1 MAHLPHLQRGP
12 QRRFARQLREASLRA
27 NPSEAVDLEALERL
41 VRLGHFC
48 VFEAQETLRSV
59 IRGQHEREAA

>member
-1 MAHLPHLQRGP
+1 MAQLQRGP

-48 VFEAQETLRSV
+48 VFEAQRTLTSV